1 MSMSKLEGFV
11 DRFEGTHAIILK
23 ANDTY
28 EPIERCYLP
37 KNAHL
42 GDYIIQ
48 PDDAQSC
55 QIDYRI
61 TEQRRR
67 EIRRLMDSLFD

>member
-23 ANDTY
+23 ANHTFAQ
-28 EPIERCYLP
+28 IERCRLP
-37 KNAHL
+37 KHTHL

-48 PDDAQSC
+48 SDDALSC
-55 QIDYRI
+55 QIDYQI
-61 TEQRRR
+61 TEQHRR